1 MLGRVAIVL
10 VNYNGKKYLNDFMK
24 SVYGQSYSNISIVL
38 VDNASEDG
46 SVQWVEASYPAVQ
59 IIRMEQNEGFGH
71 GCNVGIDYA
80 MSEGADYIL
89 LLNTDTVLEINLI
102 EKLIGN
108 IDNNT
113 VVTATIYCGDKED
126 KKLWYAGGKIN
137 YETAKVDQLLYVN
150 GENETYEVDFIS
162 GCCMMF
168 HRNIIE
174 QIGGFDTRFYL
185 YYEDVDFCVRL
196 KQHGIKMK
204 YITTTS
210 LWHKVG
216 GSSLGGNEMSC
227 STQYYVTRNRLL
239 FAEKY
244 SQYFA
249 KGNLEIPKKIL
260 QEYAFFDGADNEQ
273 YEMFVHA
280 AISDYFKEKF
290 GKGFYGRIL
299 LEEHFFVHE
308 GLGERE
314 EDSEKFW
321 YCAKDT
327 RASISIVNSKK
338 KNIIY
343 KISFDIENINYL
355 QDGEMIVEIEGTE
368 AGRYKLSNHIEI
380 RMFLEAEQ
388 SKKISIILPKKN
400 DNFNIGYSDKTIYYQ
415 LLNIKAEEQAENYY
429 LGNSFMPEE
438 SDGQDRWCWSEYSQ
452 GSIYLIN
459 DRSEIIVEEIA
470 FEVVPYKAEGG
481 KEVAIYQDGVRLS
494 CAEEEKRVY
503 LRVMVS
509 PQKISKIEIR
519 TDHLEEEG
527 GKFCFNVHNL
537 SVNRIEKN
545 YYMGNSFM
553 PEESDGENNWYW
565 SGHAKGSIY
574 LINNKEAVTVEE
586 VAFEVVPYKAGE
598 EKEVTIY
605 QDGVKLAHVEEGKRV
620 CLRVMILPQRISEL
634 EIRTDYLEEEGETRC
649 FNVHNLSVTHIDK
662 NYYMGNSFMQEESD
676 GENNWYWSGHAK
688 GSIYLINNKEAVTV
702 EEVAFEVVPYKAGE
716 EKEVTIY
723 QDGVKLAH
731 VEEGKRVCLRV
742 MILPQRI
749 SELEIR
755 TDYLEEEGETRCFNV
770 HNLSVTHIDKNYYM
784 GNSFMQEESDGE
796 NSWYWSEYSE
806 GSIYLIND
814 KDVIIVEEVSFEIVL
829 YKAGEGKEV
838 EVYQDGVELA
848 HAREGKRVHL
858 RVMIPPQR
866 ITQLEIRTE
875 YLEQEE
881 RKERRCFN
889 VHNLSVNR
897 INRNYCMGNSFLPE
911 ESDGQSRWCWSD
923 QPEGKVYF
931 INDKKTV
938 TVEEVAF
945 EVVPYKMEEGKKI
958 VIYQN
963 ESEMA
968 RTGIGERVC
977 LWIVVPPESSSKII
991 INTDFQIGKVDE
1003 AKLCFGVYNLTIT
1016 KLKKSIKYDESFYLQ
1031 EGSGECIWRWCSEKE
1046 AEILF
1051 VLNEGKNA
1059 LISFIMSCDQR
1070 YLNET
1075 LQVIIDDEQE
1085 FEFNYNRKI
1094 CIPVSYEINRP
1105 VHKVLLKVN
1114 HLPYKVKGDDRIF
1127 TFQLLNFLIE
1137 EIE

>member
-126 KKLWYAGGKIN
+126 KKLWYAGGEIN

-598 EKEVTIY
+598 
-605 QDGVKLAHVEEGKRV
+605 G
-620 CLRVMILPQRISEL
+620 
-634 EIRTDYLEEEGETRC
+634 
-649 FNVHNLSVTHIDK
+649 
-662 NYYMGNSFMQEESD
+662 
-676 GENNWYWSGHAK
+676 
-688 GSIYLINNKEAVTV
+688 
-702 EEVAFEVVPYKAGE
+702 
-716 EKEVTIY
+716 KEVTIY